1 MENVIN
7 NDIGVSF
14 FLKKMSHKDSVK
26 KRGVYATISYSGT
39 SVKMQT
45 GIVCMDPETHWKRGM
60 FEGKNFSNEN
70 RELLEIKHKIESYDT
85 RFCKSATHI
94 RDLYNGA
101 NADDIPMT
109 ILMVFEESL
118 EKKRTGKKARV
129 RASTV
134 KQYEAS
140 LSIYKQWMKKTQRPE
155 FGVVESHPYRITKRL
170 MQKFYEW
177 DLDRVSEATANNHIN
192 LLHHLYEIFHKINNG
207 DLKGLLPNPF
217 KDIVE
222 REEQQERTKRAL
234 DRCVD
239 WKWVEK
245 IDNFKHELPEG
256 VVVGKVD
263 LWGNEWLFKGRQA
276 GDKRLVKRE
285 KMKLLTLII
294 AHTGLSFVELGKAD
308 VLSIHNT
315 MTAGKVLSGRRV
327 KTKHVYTIPVTPKL
341 EKLIKK
347 LGPLPW
353 QPFVDENL
361 KVDYKKKD
369 CIYQVFSKYMK
380 RVLTKEIGWDEDYEL
395 TPHRLRHT
403 FAMRQLNHFGFSLMV
418 VARMLGDDEKTVRKN
433 YADHDDDAISKAFND
448 EMAKFIK
455 KQKEKDEDSEG
466 EVAV

>member
-7 NDIGVSF
+7 NKIGVSF

-26 KRGVYATISYSGT
+26 KRGVYATIAYAGT
-39 SVKMQT
+39 SVKMKT
-45 GIVCMDPETHWKRGM
+45 GIVCMDPETQWKRGM

-70 RELLEIKHKIESYDT
+70 RKLLEIRHKIESYDT
-85 RFCKSATHI
+85 RFCKSAQHI

-101 NADDIPMT
+101 NVDDIPMT

-155 FGVVESHPYRITKRL
+155 FGVVESHPYKITKRL

-177 DLDRVSEATANNHIN
+177 DLDRVSEATANNHIHN
-192 LLHHLYEIFHKINNG
+192 LHHLYEIFHKINSG
-207 DLKGLLPNPF
+207 DLQGLIPNPF
-217 KDIVE
+217 KGIVE
-222 REEQQERTKRAL
+222 IEEQQERTKRAL
-234 DRCVD
+234 ARCVD
-239 WKWVEK
+239 WKWIEK

-263 LWGNEWLFKGRQA
+263 ILDKEWLFKRHID
-276 GDKRLVKRE
+276 DKRLVRRE
-285 KMKLLTLII
+285 KMRLLTLII

-308 VLSIHNT
+308 VLSINNT
-315 MTAGKVLSGRRV
+315 MNAGKVLSGRRI
-327 KTKHVYTIPVTPKL
+327 KTKQVYTIPVTPKL
-341 EKLIKK
+341 EALITEM
-347 LGPLPW
+347 GPLPW
-353 QPFVDENL
+353 QPFVDKNL
-361 KVDYKKKD
+361 NVDYKRKD
-369 CIYQVFSKYMK
+369 CTYHLFWKYMK
-380 RVLTKEIGWDEDYEL
+380 RVLTEQIGWDEDYDL

-403 FAMRQLNHFGFSLMV
+403 FAMRQLNHFGFSLMI

-433 YADHDDDAISKAFND
+433 YANHDDNAISKAFNE

-455 KQKEKDEDSEG
+455 KQKEKDDNSEG

>member
-7 NDIGVSF
+7 SKIGVSF
-14 FLKKMSHKDSVK
+14 YLKKMSHDNEVK
-26 KRGVYATISYSGT
+26 KRGVYATIAYAGT
-39 SVKMQT
+39 SAKMKT
-45 GIVCMDPETHWKRGM
+45 GLVCEVPEIHWKRGM

-70 RELLEIKHKIESYDT
+70 RKLLEIRHKIESYDT
-85 RFCKSATHI
+85 RFCKSAQHI

-101 NADDIPMT
+101 NVDDIPMT

-155 FGVVESHPYRITKRL
+155 FGVVESHPYKITKRL

-177 DLDRVSEATANNHIN
+177 DLDRVSEGTANNHIRN
-192 LLHHLYEIFHKINNG
+192 LHHLYEIFHKINNG
-207 DLKGLLPNPF
+207 DLQGLIPNPF
-217 KDIVE
+217 KGIVE
-222 REEQQERTKRAL
+222 IEEQQERTKRAL

-263 LWGNEWLFKGRQA
+263 LWDNKWLFKRHID
-276 GDKRLVKRE
+276 DKRLVRRE
-285 KMKLLTLII
+285 KMRLLTLII

-308 VLSIHNT
+308 VLSINNT

-361 KVDYKKKD
+361 NVDYKKKD
-369 CIYQVFSKYMK
+369 CTYQVFWKYMK
-380 RVLTKEIGWDEDYEL
+380 RVLTKQIGWDEDYDL

-403 FAMRQLNHFGFSLMV
+403 FAMRQLNHFGFSLMI

-433 YADHDDDAISKAFND
+433 YADHDDNAISKAFNE
-448 EMAKFIK
+448 EMKKFIK
-455 KQKEKDEDSEG
+455 KQKEKDDDSEG

>member
-7 NDIGVSF
+7 NKIGVSF

-134 KQYEAS
+134 KQYENS

-155 FGVVESHPYRITKRL
+155 FGVVESHPYKITKRL

-177 DLDRVSEATANNHIN
+177 DLDRVSEVTANNHIAH
-192 LLHHLYEIFHKINNG
+192 LHHLYEIFHKINDG
-207 DLKGLLPNPF
+207 DVEGLIPNPF
-217 KDIVE
+217 KGIVE
-222 REEQQERTKRAL
+222 REEQQERTKKAL
-234 DRCVD
+234 ARCVD

-245 IDNFKHELPEG
+245 IDNFTHELPEG
-256 VVVGKVD
+256 EVIRKVK
-263 LWGNEWLFKGRQA
+263 LWDKEWLFERHRD
-276 GDKRLVKRE
+276 DKILVKRE
-285 KMKLLTLII
+285 KMRLLALII
-294 AHTGLSFVELGKAD
+294 AHTGLSFIELGKAD
-308 VLSIHNT
+308 VLTIQNT

-327 KTKHVYTIPVTPKL
+327 KTNQIYTIPVTPKL
-341 EKLIKK
+341 EALIIEM
-347 LGPLPW
+347 GPLPW
-353 QPFVDENL
+353 KPFVDENL

-369 CIYQVFSKYMK
+369 YIYQVFSKYMK
-380 RVLTKEIGWDEDYEL
+380 RVLTEHIGWDEDYEL

-403 FAMRQLNHFGFSLMV
+403 FAMRQLNHFGFSLMI

-433 YADHDDDAISKAFND
+433 YADHDDNAIAKAFNE

-455 KQKEKDEDSEG
+455 KQKEKDDDSEG